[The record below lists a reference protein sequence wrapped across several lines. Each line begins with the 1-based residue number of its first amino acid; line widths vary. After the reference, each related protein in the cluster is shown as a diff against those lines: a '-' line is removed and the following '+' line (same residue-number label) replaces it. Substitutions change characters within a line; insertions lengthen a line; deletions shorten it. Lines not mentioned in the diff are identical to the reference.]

1 MENSVDIIRAKILDL
16 ISLNHKKSSALRRL
30 HEVTKLQT
38 VDISSSSLNSLLD
51 HIKEKQDIMNSIDEI
66 DKTFYDKFVELKLIL
81 GIKSIEEIDLA
92 EFPEVSELKSS
103 VQDIMLQLGDIDK
116 LDKQN
121 LNEVNVEIVKLKNE
135 MKQVQTQSKVIK
147 NYGGASK
154 VSSYSKDY
162 QGFYIDSKK

>member
-66 DKTFYDKFVELKLIL
+66 DKTFYDKFVELKLLL
-81 GIKSIEEIDLA
+81 GIKSIEEIDLS

-103 VQDIMLQLGDIDK
+103 VQEIMLQLGDIDK

-121 LNEVNVEIVKLKNE
+121 LNEVNVEIVKLKND
-135 MKQVQTQSKVIK
+135 MKQVQTQSRVIK

-154 VSSYSKDY
+154 VSAYGKDY